1 MAGVNVSVTSDL
13 EPAVAWKMASDLSRF
28 DEWMTIFAG
37 WKSPVPDT
45 IAEGTKVSSR
55 IKVKGFRNTIHWVVT
70 RYDEPRL
77 LELSGR
83 GRGGVRIA
91 IRLEV
96 TPHGAGSTFA
106 LYAKLSGSVLNGP
119 IGDIVARV
127 IDSDVRRSVANL
139 VALR

>member
-13 EPAVAWKMASDLSRF
+13 EPEKAWQMASDLSRF

-45 IAEGTKVSSR
+45 IAEGTKVSSL
-55 IKVKGFRNTIHWVVT
+55 IKVKGFRNTIHWEVT

-77 LELSGR
+77 LELSGS
-83 GRGGVRIA
+83 GRGGVKIA
-91 IRLEV
+91 IALKV
-96 TPHGAGSTFA
+96 TPEGDGSVFDLDAT
-106 LYAKLSGSVLNGP
+106 LSGSVLNGP
-119 IGDIVARV
+119 IGDLVARV
-127 IDSDVRRSVANL
+127 IDSDVRKSVANL